1 MTNPRSTNPG
11 STNPR
16 SRDELAAL
24 DTALSAWFELQ
35 RTTNPVV
42 DGVDRDPAAPGQWFV
57 RVLGEAK
64 DVFTIR
70 FHLRQ
75 RTLAYE
81 TYVMP
86 APEENHGELFAHLL
100 RRNLGLYGASFA
112 IGEEDAIFLQGQV
125 DNRAVDDWIAG
136 DDDELDRVLGSI
148 YAWVEQF
155 FQPAIRIGFASKFS

>member
-1 MTNPRSTNPG
+1 MSPRD
-11 STNPR
+11 R
-16 SRDELAAL
+16 DQLDEL
-24 DTALSAWFELQ
+24 DEALSQWFALQ
-35 RTTNPVV
+35 LETNPVV
-42 DGVDRDPAAPGQWFV
+42 DGVDRDPAAPRQWFV
-57 RVLGEAK
+57 RVLGDAK

-86 APEENHGELFAHLL
+86 APEENHEALFAHLL

-112 IGEEDAIFLQGQV
+112 IGEEDAVFLQGQV
-125 DNRAVDDWIAG
+125 DNRIVDDWVGG
-136 DDDELDRVLGSI
+136 DDAELDRVLGSI